1 MRFDDALFWAAPK
14 LCRIA
19 WNERTQAD
27 CLCCRI
33 REERERIR
41 MNPKTPSVR
50 PPRIAS
56 GRDDTT
62 TVLSMVGLPA
72 RGKTYIA
79 RRVARYLNWLGHP
92 TRVFNVGN
100 YRRKI
105 LGASQPADFFAPS
118 NTAGRKVL
126 NELAMQALE

>member
-1 MRFDDALFWAAPK
+1 MLYVPH
-14 LCRIA
+14 
-19 WNERTQAD
+19 Q
-27 CLCCRI
+27 
-33 REERERIR
+33 
-41 MNPKTPSVR
+41 
-50 PPRIAS
+50 
-56 GRDDTT
+56 RDTATT
-62 TVLSMVGLPA
+62 ALSMVGLPA

-92 TRVFNVGN
+92 TRVFNVGS

-126 NELAMQALE
+126 NDLAMQALEDMLEWLHEGGAVGIFDATNSSN